1 MVQEKSGDLW
11 SNGDKPIV
19 DYVNQLI
26 MKKTS

>member
-1 MVQEKSGDLW
+1 MIQEESKDLW
-11 SNGDKPIV
+11 NNDKPMV